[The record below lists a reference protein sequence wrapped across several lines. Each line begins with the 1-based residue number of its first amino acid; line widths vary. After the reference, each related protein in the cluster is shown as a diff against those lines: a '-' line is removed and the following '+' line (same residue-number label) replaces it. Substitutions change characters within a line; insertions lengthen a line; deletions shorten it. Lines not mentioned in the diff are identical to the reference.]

1 MQTIDLISLWVG
13 RFFIW
18 LVILI
23 FAIFVAHLLCKFF
36 LEPIWIT
43 FKHLLPP
50 FHFKESLID
59 EWVKRIANVNEDDWY
74 FGARLYKKG
83 RFVLMYWGHKK
94 NPFAKIEM
102 GLIKKK

>member
-1 MQTIDLISLWVG
+1 MQIIDFISLWGG
-13 RFFIW
+13 RFFVW
-18 LVILI
+18 SVILV
-23 FAIFVAHLLCKFF
+23 FVALVSYLLWKFF

-59 EWVKRIANVNEDDWY
+59 EWVERIANMSEDDWY

-83 RFVLMYWGHKK
+83 RFILMYWGHRK

-102 GLIKKK
+102 GLTKKK